1 MATIVVIAIHYVGV
15 IGLET
20 HGILEKRVIQNL
32 FYCQVS
38 NFIKCLRP
46 KQWSKNLLVLGAL
59 LFSISNV
66 TLTQVLEGLTAF
78 ILFCLGSGSIYIL
91 NDFVDRELDRLHPQ
105 KCRRPMASGE
115 LNPYAGLFLGIVL
128 ALGTCMYAFTLRES
142 FGLVLV
148 TYLVINIAYSLK
160 LKNVVLLDIMA
171 IAFGFVLRAVG
182 GGLAIGVQLTPWFLL
197 CTLLLALFLAI
208 GKRRHELHLL
218 ANSKGVHR
226 PVLLHY
232 STELL
237 DKLSGIVT
245 TATIMSY
252 ALYTFTS
259 GKPVELMLTIP
270 LVIYGIFRYLYLIHV
285 KGQGGAPE
293 KILLEDKPILFTVLL
308 YGATVLVILN
318 TFS

>member
-1 MATIVVIAIHYVGV
+1 MIDV
-15 IGLET
+15 ET
-20 HGILEKRVIQNL
+20 NQVLEKKALQEL
-32 FYCQVS
+32 GYGQVVG
-38 NFIKCLRP
+38 FIKCLRP
-46 KQWSKNLLVLGAL
+46 KQWTKNLLVLSAL
-59 LFSISNV
+59 LFSITSV
-66 TLTQVLEGLTAF
+66 SLAQISEGFTAF
-78 ILFCLGSGSIYIL
+78 FLFCLGSGSIYIL
-91 NDFVDRELDRLHPQ
+91 NDFVDRDADRLHPQ

-115 LNPYAGLFLGIVL
+115 LDPYAGLFMGIVL
-128 ALGTCMYAFTLRES
+128 AIGTCVYAFTLRQS
-142 FGLVLV
+142 FGWVLV
-148 TYLVINIAYSLK
+148 AYLLINITYSFK
-160 LKNVVLLDIMA
+160 IKNVVLLDIMA

-182 GGLAIGVQLTPWFLL
+182 GGLAIGVRLTPWFLL

-208 GKRRHELHLL
+208 GKRRHELRLL
-218 ANSKGVHR
+218 EENKVLHR
-226 PVLLHY
+226 PVLLQY

-237 DKLSGIVT
+237 DTLSGIVT

-270 LVIYGIFRYLYLIHV
+270 LVIYGIFRYLYLIHI

-293 KILLEDKPILFTVLL
+293 KILLEEKPILLTVLL

>member
-1 MATIVVIAIHYVGV
+1 METNEVLVKKAWPELCVG
-15 IGLET
+15 
-20 HGILEKRVIQNL
+20 
-32 FYCQVS
+32 QVAG
-38 NFIKCLRP
+38 FVKCLRP
-46 KQWSKNLLVLGAL
+46 KQWTKNLLVLSAL
-59 LFSISNV
+59 LFSITSV
-66 TLTQVLEGLTAF
+66 SVVQVAEGFTAF

-91 NDFVDRELDRLHPQ
+91 NDFVDREADRLHPQ

-115 LNPYAGLFLGIVL
+115 LEPYTGLLMGVAL
-128 ALGTCMYAFTLRES
+128 AAGTCIYAFALRQS

-148 TYLVINIAYSLK
+148 SYLLINIAYSFK
-160 LKNVVLLDIMA
+160 VKNVVLLDIMA

-182 GGLAIGVQLTPWFLL
+182 GGLAIGVRLTPWFLL

-208 GKRRHELHLL
+208 GKRRHELRLL
-218 ANSKGVHR
+218 EENKGSHR
-226 PVLLHY
+226 PVLLQY

-245 TATIMSY
+245 AATIMSY

-270 LVIYGIFRYLYLIHV
+270 LVIYGIFRYLYLIHI

-308 YGATVLVILN
+308 YGVAVMVILDS
-318 TFS
+318 FS